1 VSTSVS
7 EAATAPIQF
16 PRLQRNP
23 PLADTIAQILL
34 QVILSRRMR
43 PGDEIPSERAL
54 SGQFGVSRTVVRE
67 ALRSLAARGV
77 IEMRP
82 SASPV
87 VAHVSPDVV
96 SDSMRLFLHST
107 SDTTYAQVYEVR
119 LLFEPE
125 LAALAAE
132 RATGED
138 VARLRE
144 TCDRL
149 VRAAHSVMKAP
160 TRRDDALLRECA
172 TADLEFHAQ
181 VARAA
186 HNVIYVIL
194 LDAIHDVELA
204 MIAMTMGEPGD
215 IELIEPEHG
224 AILDAIASRDAPRAR
239 QAMRS
244 HLSLTDLPDRWA
256 SSVGASIP

>member
-1 VSTSVS
+1 VS
-7 EAATAPIQF
+7 EAASAPVQF

-23 PLADTIAQILL
+23 PLADTIAQTLL

-43 PGDEIPSERAL
+43 PGEELPSERAL

-82 SASPV
+82 SASPI
-87 VAHVSPDVV
+87 VAQVSPDVV

-107 SDTTYAQVYEVR
+107 ADTTYAQVYEVR
-119 LLFEPE
+119 LFFEPE

-144 TCDRL
+144 AYERL
-149 VRAAHSVMKAP
+149 VRAVRPVIRSSS
-160 TRRDDALLRECA
+160 RRDDAALRECA
-172 TADLEFHAQ
+172 SADLEFHLQ
-181 VARAA
+181 LARAT
-186 HNVIYVIL
+186 HNVIYTIL
-194 LDAIHDVELA
+194 LDAIHDMELA
-204 MIAMTMGEPGD
+204 MMAMTMGELGD
-215 IELIEPEHG
+215 LELVEPEHG
-224 AILDAIASRDAPRAR
+224 AILEAVAARQPDRAR
-239 QAMRS
+239 EAMRS
-244 HLSLTDLPDRWA
+244 HLSLADLPERWA
-256 SSVGASIP
+256 SSVAAPISR